1 MASLR
6 LIGVNLLTRNGGLA
20 GGMLTVSHRFRSG
33 CEARNVDRR
42 LCVARDGGLAG
53 GMLTVSHRFRSG
65 LLKGPGI
72 LVDKKPLAEAGG
84 LRVESETVSH
94 AASGVLLQLVVLAL
108 VLLPAAAHAADA
120 DPVLER
126 CLVSLMEEA
135 KVPARESGVL
145 EELLAREGDVVK
157 QGDVIAKIDDN
168 QPQMEQRKAKAEHD
182 QAVAKAESDVDV
194 RYAVAAEKVAQIE
207 FEKAAES
214 DRKVPGSVTRV
225 ELNRLQLNEQKSELQ
240 IEQAQLEK
248 KVSTLAAISKA
259 VEVDAAENAIE
270 RRLIKSPLDGVVVQM
285 FPHQGEWMQPGDPLA
300 RVVRADKLRVEAYV
314 DSTRWNPE
322 QVRDRPVTAEVVL
335 ADNRREQFK
344 GRIVFTSPIVESGGD
359 YRVFA
364 EVENRQIEG
373 TQQWLLRAGQTATL
387 TIHSKE
393 PPLPAV
399 RK

>member
-1 MASLR
+1 MARISSTLR
-6 LIGVNLLTRNGGLA
+6 ACMLA
-20 GGMLTVSHRFRSG
+20 I
-33 CEARNVDRR
+33 A
-42 LCVARDGGLAG
+42 LA
-53 GMLTVSHRFRSG
+53 VF
-65 LLKGPGI
+65 
-72 LVDKKPLAEAGG
+72 
-84 LRVESETVSH
+84 
-94 AASGVLLQLVVLAL
+94 
-108 VLLPAAAHAADA
+108 PAAVSYATDA
-120 DPVLER
+120 EPVLER

-135 KVPARESGVL
+135 KVPAREGGVL

-157 QGDVIAKIDDN
+157 RGDVIAKIDDN
-168 QPQMEQRKAKAEHD
+168 QPQMERRKAKAEHD
-182 QAVAKAESDVDV
+182 QTVAKAESDVDV

-207 FEKAAES
+207 YEKAAES

-248 KVSTLAAISKA
+248 KVSTMAAISKG
-259 VEVDAAENAIE
+259 VEVDAAENSIE
-270 RRLIKSPLDGVVVQM
+270 RRLIKSPLDGVVVQL
-285 FPHQGEWMQPGDPLA
+285 FPHEGEWMQPGDPLA

-314 DSTRWNPE
+314 DSSRWNPE

-387 TIHSKE
+387 VIHSKE